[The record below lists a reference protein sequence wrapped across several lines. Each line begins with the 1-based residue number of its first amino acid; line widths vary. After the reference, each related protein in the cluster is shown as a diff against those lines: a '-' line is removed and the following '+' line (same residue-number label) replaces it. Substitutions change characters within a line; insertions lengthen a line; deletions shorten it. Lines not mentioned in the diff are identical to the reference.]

1 MTLRTGLIITG
12 DTEGAQKA
20 LSDLTSDLNKTSGAA
35 KDLGAAE
42 AVAETATEAL
52 GNELRKTSSA
62 ADTVAAELERAGL
75 TVQQL
80 TGTVSG
86 LSRES
91 QQLTIAEKKLE
102 AAAIAWAQAQERAAQ
117 ATTASA
123 SEQQAAARALASAEG
138 SLAAAKLGVVE
149 AQQRVE
155 RAGGTNV
162 RSMGEQA
169 LGARMLGQQF
179 QDMGLMISMSG
190 FTAESVLR
198 AFSVQA
204 GQTALAVEQMG
215 VGGAIGK
222 TAQFL
227 GSPWGAVILSATMI
241 LGPFVTK
248 LLDTKNEAAELQ
260 DNLEKAAKAADA
272 FGNAQ
277 SLLGKVIDL
286 NTGKFKSHN
295 AELRETIRLQA
306 EAMLLKGQ
314 QDEKAARD
322 RIGGLGKPGLLTT
335 IGGYLADNPGASYG
349 GGSGSTRQQA
359 AISQE
364 TAPLRA
370 LRDEVLTGK
379 MDATAIRQR
388 VDSMAQA
395 GKLAGYTTEQII
407 ALKQELFTLPQALN
421 DQAAA
426 RMARDAVDGK
436 GVADPL
442 KPYKTTKPKK
452 PKSTASLDE
461 FGRDTADRIASIT
474 EAFSQTPPAVQ
485 QADKAVRQLDDLI
498 DDLSRKKPPNFEAL
512 IVSAKD
518 AKQTVET
525 GLLRSIEEAFAA
537 PETLADKA
545 AKAIGALDGI
555 LGKKKGMLSAG
566 LIDQADFDAFGKRLD
581 EAKGKIEAGLVRP
594 YNDFIIGQQQS
605 LAILQLQAR
614 GQTDQAEALRTVY
627 SLEKNLRPLRE
638 DQKEAILA
646 SVQALRAEQREVDVL
661 RQKTQIYVD
670 AVSSVEGAVREA
682 TQAWVRGDL
691 GQFIKTP
698 GKLLDAFATLKGQ
711 KLFED
716 LFGDMFRDLKD
727 QANGTS
733 VIKDASARM
742 AASVDQVT
750 ASTGRTT
757 QALDSLARSASSAA
771 GAVSSSAGG
780 AGTVQI
786 GTKIGDAIAANL
798 NPEIV
803 VTGKRKEAM
812 TPDSLIAKATGGI
825 ATSIASIF
833 TNKETAKNIGGSIG
847 KFAGENI
854 GKGLSG
860 AATGSMVAGLGNAL
874 GIKMSGTGAQIGGAI
889 GSFIP
894 IPGGDIIGSVLGG
907 LVGNLFKS
915 TPRGSA
921 QITSVDQKANVSGNS
936 AEVKTDLGNL
946 AGSVQGALS
955 KIASTL
961 GADVGS
967 FAVSINK
974 YKDSYRVDPS
984 GGTSV
989 GGKYGDRDG
998 VLKFDNND
1006 ADGAVR
1012 AAIANAISDGAIKGL
1027 SGAVQKALGSSSDI
1041 DKAMQEALKV
1051 SNVED
1056 LLGGVSGQLTKSF
1069 KAFEKEAADRLRIAR
1084 EYGFDIVQVE
1094 AANAK
1099 ERVAL
1104 TDKLMDQQVG
1114 SLKRLVD
1121 ELTSGSMFEGSAVD
1135 RRTALLDSITK
1146 AQADVQ
1152 AGVDGAGDK
1161 LASLYEQLNSVS
1173 KEVYGTTG
1181 GFAVDRAAIVDQARA
1196 AIAKVNADVSAAQQR
1211 ASDPA
1216 LTATNAALDE
1226 NNDQNAKV
1234 IAQNEQILATLKKAV
1249 DLLGKS
1255 VSDSDVAR
1263 LLQLAR
1269 TS

>member
-1 MTLRTGLIITG
+1 MTLRAGLIITG

-20 LSDLTSDLNKTSGAA
+20 LCDLQIDMNKTGGAA

-42 AVAETATEAL
+42 AVAETATESL
-52 GNELRKTSSA
+52 GAELRKTGAA

-80 TGTVSG
+80 TGSVSG
-86 LSRES
+86 LSREA
-91 QQLTIAEKKLE
+91 QQLTIAEKRLE
-102 AAAIAWAQAQERAAQ
+102 AAALAWAQAQERAAQ
-117 ATTASA
+117 AATASA
-123 SEQQAAARALASAEG
+123 TEQQAAARALASAEG

-149 AQQRVE
+149 AQQRAE
-155 RAGGTNV
+155 RAGGANV
-162 RSMGEQA
+162 RSLGEQA

-179 QDMGLMISMSG
+179 QDMSLMLTMSG
-190 FTAESVLR
+190 VSAESVLR

-215 VGGAIGK
+215 VKGAIGR
-222 TAQFL
+222 TAAFL
-227 GSPWGAVILSATMI
+227 GSPWGAVILGATMI
-241 LGPFVTK
+241 LGPLVLKTFEFANAAEEAGKSAEHAAEGADAYGEAQSSLAKLIDLTTGALKSHNVTLAESIRLEAVFRK
-248 LLDTKNEAAELQ
+248 QQGQAEVATAEKAIRAKADSVSSTPYGGTYMGPGGPGGGTVELTNPGFKAIADKFLAGGFNTKEDTTGIRGARIELEKLAGASGKLDGKNVYDFANSLLDLSKAR
-260 DNLEKAAKAADA
+260 EKVNAADA
-272 FGNAQ
+272 EINA
-277 SLLGKVIDL
+277 I
-286 NTGKFKSHN
+286 
-295 AELRETIRLQA
+295 
-306 EAMLLKGQ
+306 
-314 QDEKAARD
+314 
-322 RIGGLGKPGLLTT
+322 
-335 IGGYLADNPGASYG
+335 
-349 GGSGSTRQQA
+349 
-359 AISQE
+359 
-364 TAPLRA
+364 
-370 LRDEVLTGK
+370 
-379 MDATAIRQR
+379 
-388 VDSMAQA
+388 
-395 GKLAGYTTEQII
+395 
-407 ALKQELFTLPQALN
+407 
-421 DQAAA
+421 
-426 RMARDAVDGK
+426 DGK
-436 GVADPL
+436 GIAAQL
-442 KPYKTTKPKK
+442 KPYEKPKK
-452 PKSTASLDE
+452 PKKAKSTAALDE

-498 DDLSRKKPPNFEAL
+498 DDLARKKPPNFEDL
-512 IVSAKD
+512 IVSAKA

-525 GLLRSIEEAFAA
+525 GLLRSLSDAYKA
-537 PETLADKA
+537 PETLAQKA
-545 AKAIGALDGI
+545 APALKAIDDVIAR
-555 LGKKKGMLSAG
+555 LSQSQAPGFEKLLADARAARGVIEEG
-566 LIDQADFDAFGKRLD
+566 LN
-581 EAKGKIEAGLVRP
+581 RP
-594 YNDFIIGQQQS
+594 LTDYLKTQDQS
-605 LAILQLQAR
+605 LAITRLQAQ
-614 GQTDQAEALRTVY
+614 GQIDQAEALRITFA
-627 SLEKNLRPLRE
+627 LEERMKPLRE

-727 QANGTS
+727 QASGTS

-1006 ADGAVR
+1006 AEGAVR

-1041 DKAMQEALKV
+1041 DKALQEALKV

>member
-20 LSDLTSDLNKTSGAA
+20 LRDLQIDMNKTGGAA

-42 AVAETATEAL
+42 AVAETATESL
-52 GNELRKTSSA
+52 GAELRKTGAA

-86 LSRES
+86 LSREA
-91 QQLTIAEKKLE
+91 QQLTIAEKRLE
-102 AAAIAWAQAQERAAQ
+102 AAALAWAQAQERATQ
-117 ATTASA
+117 AATASA
-123 SEQQAAARALASAEG
+123 TEQQAAARALASAEG

-149 AQQRVE
+149 AQQRAE
-155 RAGGTNV
+155 RAGGANV
-162 RSMGEQA
+162 RSLGEQA

-179 QDMGLMISMSG
+179 QDMSLMVSMSG
-190 FTAESVLR
+190 LTAESVLR

-204 GQTALAVEQMG
+204 GQTAMAVEQMG
-215 VGGAIGK
+215 VKGAIGR
-222 TAQFL
+222 TAAFL
-227 GSPWGAVILSATMI
+227 GSPWGSIVLAAGMV
-241 LGPFVTK
+241 LGPFILQ
-248 LLDTKNEAAELQ
+248 LLDAGKQAEELG
-260 DNLEKAAKAADA
+260 DNLEKAAKSADS

-286 NTGKFKSHN
+286 NTGKFKTQN
-295 AELRETIRLQA
+295 VELREMIRLQA
-306 EAMLLKGQ
+306 EAMLLSGQ
-314 QDEKAARD
+314 QAEGKAREKIKGIAGETYGAQSVAIAGGFGQRSEFNSAA
-322 RIGGLGKPGLLTT
+322 
-335 IGGYLADNPGASYG
+335 
-349 GGSGSTRQQA
+349 QA
-359 AISQE
+359 QFDQAKKVGVQA
-364 TAPLRA
+364 APLRA
-370 LRDEVLTGK
+370 LRDDVLAGNLN
-379 MDATAIRQR
+379 ATQIRQR
-388 VDSMAQA
+388 VDAMVQA
-395 GKLAGYTTEQII
+395 GQLADYSTQKIIELKEQ
-407 ALKQELFTLPQALN
+407 LYTLPQAQN
-421 DQAAA
+421 DQKAA
-426 RMARDAVDGK
+426 RLAIDALDGK
-436 GVADPL
+436 GVAAPL
-442 KPYKTTKPKK
+442 KPYSSAKPKK
-452 PKSTASLDE
+452 AKSTASLDE
-461 FGRDTADRIASIT
+461 FGRDTSDRIASIT

-498 DDLSRKKPPNFEAL
+498 DDLARKKPPNFADL
-512 IVSAKD
+512 IVSAKA

-525 GLLRSIEEAFAA
+525 GLLRSLSDAYKA
-537 PETLADKA
+537 PETLAQKA
-545 AKAIGALDGI
+545 APALKAIDDVIAR
-555 LGKKKGMLSAG
+555 LSRSQAPGFEKLIADAKAARGVIEEG
-566 LIDQADFDAFGKRLD
+566 LNRPLTDFLKSQD
-581 EAKGKIEAGLVRP
+581 
-594 YNDFIIGQQQS
+594 QS
-605 LAILQLQAR
+605 LAITRLQAK
-614 GQTDQAEALRTVY
+614 GQIDQAEALRITFA
-627 SLEKNLRPLRE
+627 LEERMKPLRK

-771 GAVSSSAGG
+771 GAVGSSSGG

-803 VTGKRKEAM
+803 VTGKRKETM

-825 ATSIASIF
+825 ATSIAGIF

-921 QITSVDQKANVSGNS
+921 QITSVDQKATVNGNS

-961 GADVGS
+961 GADVGG

-1006 ADGAVR
+1006 AEGAVR

-1041 DKAMQEALKV
+1041 DKALQEALKV

-1084 EYGFDIVQVE
+1084 EYGFDIVKVE

-1152 AGVDGAGDK
+1152 AGVEGAGDK

-1216 LTATNAALDE
+1216 LSTTNAALDE

>member
-1 MTLRTGLIITG
+1 M
-12 DTEGAQKA
+12 
-20 LSDLTSDLNKTSGAA
+20 NKTGVAA

-42 AVAETATEAL
+42 AVAETATESL
-52 GNELRKTSSA
+52 GAELRKAGAA

-80 TGTVSG
+80 TGSVSG
-86 LSRES
+86 LSREA

-102 AAAIAWAQAQERAAQ
+102 AAALAWAQAQERAAQ
-117 ATTASA
+117 AATASA
-123 SEQQAAARALASAEG
+123 TEQQAAARALASAEG
-138 SLAAAKLGVVE
+138 SLAAAKLGVVQ
-149 AQQRVE
+149 AQERVE
-155 RAGGTNV
+155 RAGGGNV

-179 QDMGLMISMSG
+179 QDMSLMVSMSG
-190 FTAESVLR
+190 LTAESVLR

-204 GQTALAVEQMG
+204 GQTAMAVEQMG
-215 VGGAIGK
+215 VKGAIGR
-222 TAQFL
+222 TAAFL
-227 GSPWGAVILSATMI
+227 GSPWGSIVLAAGMV
-241 LGPFVTK
+241 LGPFILQ
-248 LLDTKNEAAELQ
+248 LLDAGKQADELS
-260 DNLEKAAKAADA
+260 DNLEKAAKSADS

-286 NTGKFKSHN
+286 NTGKFKTQN
-295 AELRETIRLQA
+295 VELREMIRLQA
-306 EAMLLKGQ
+306 EAMLLSGQ
-314 QDEKAARD
+314 QAEGKAREKIKGIAGETYGAQSVAIAGGFGQRSEFNSAA
-322 RIGGLGKPGLLTT
+322 
-335 IGGYLADNPGASYG
+335 
-349 GGSGSTRQQA
+349 QA
-359 AISQE
+359 QFNQAKQVGVQA
-364 TAPLRA
+364 APLRA
-370 LRDEVLTGK
+370 LRDDVLAGNLN
-379 MDATAIRQR
+379 ATQIRQR
-388 VDSMAQA
+388 VDAMAQA
-395 GKLAGYTTEQII
+395 GQLADYSAQKIIELKEQ
-407 ALKQELFTLPQALN
+407 LYTLPQAQN
-421 DQAAA
+421 DQKAA
-426 RMARDAVDGK
+426 RLAIDALDGK
-436 GVADPL
+436 GVAAPL
-442 KPYKTTKPKK
+442 KPYSSAKPKK

-525 GLLRSIEEAFAA
+525 GLLRSIGEAFAA

-614 GQTDQAEALRTVY
+614 GQTDQAEALRTIY
-627 SLEKNLRPLRE
+627 SLEKNLRPLRQ
-638 DQKEAILA
+638 DQKDAILA
-646 SVQALRAEQREVDVL
+646 SVQGLRAQQREVDIL
-661 RQKTQIYVD
+661 RQNTQKYVD
-670 AVSSVEGAVREA
+670 ALSSIEGTVRDA
-682 TQAWVRGDL
+682 TQAFVRGDL
-691 GQFIKTP
+691 GQLIKAP
-698 GKLLDAFATLKGQ
+698 GKILDTFATLKGQ
-711 KLFED
+711 KLFD
-716 LFGDMFRDLKD
+716 DIFSNMFRDLKD
-727 QANGTS
+727 EVDGTTI
-733 VIKDASARM
+733 VKDASAKM
-742 AASVDQVT
+742 AAAVDQVT

-771 GAVSSSAGG
+771 GAVGSGAGA

-798 NPEIV
+798 NPAIV

-812 TPDSLIAKATGGI
+812 TPDTLIAKAIGGI
-825 ATSIASIF
+825 STSIAGVL
-833 TNKETAKNIGGSIG
+833 TDKETAKKIGGQIG
-847 KFAGENI
+847 KFAGDNI
-854 GKGLSG
+854 TKGLSG

-921 QITSVDQKANVSGNS
+921 QITGVDQKANVSGNS

-961 GADVGS
+961 GADIGS

-1006 ADGAVR
+1006 AEGAVR

-1027 SGAVQKALGSSSDI
+1027 SGAVQKALSSSPDI
-1041 DKAMQEALKV
+1041 DKALQEALKV
-1051 SNVED
+1051 GNLED
-1056 LLGGVSGQLTKSF
+1056 LLGGVSGQLTKAF
-1069 KAFEKEAADRLRIAR
+1069 KSYEKEAADRLRIAR
-1084 EYGFDIVQVE
+1084 QYGFDIVKVE

-1099 ERVAL
+1099 ERAAL

-1114 SLKRLVD
+1114 SLKRLV
-1121 ELTSGSMFEGSAVD
+1121 EEMTSGSLFEGSAVD
-1135 RRTALLDSITK
+1135 RRSALLDSITK

-1152 AGVDGAGDK
+1152 AGVDGATDK

-1173 KEVYGTTG
+1173 KDVYGTTS
-1181 GFAVDRAAIVDQARA
+1181 GFAADRSAIIDQARA
-1196 AIAKVNADVSAAQQR
+1196 EIARQNSAIKDAQQR

-1216 LTATNAALDE
+1216 LTQTNQSLDE
-1226 NNDQNAKV
+1226 NNDQNSRL
-1234 IAQNEQILATLKKAV
+1234 IAQNDEILAELKKNNA
-1249 DLLGKS
+1249 LLAKS
-1255 VSDSDVAR
+1255 VSATDAAK